1 MEAEK
6 VGGDPMVIISGCQP
20 QEVFMVFFSSR
31 AVMRSCLSYI
41 RRRQLIIFLV
51 RGLPPTQSENQ
62 DSLCEINRSGPF
74 SA

>member
-20 QEVFMVFFSSR
+20 QEVFMFFPSR
-31 AVMRSCLSYI
+31 AVMRSCISYI
-41 RRRQLIIFLV
+41 RRRQLVIFLV

-62 DSLCEINRSGPF
+62 DSLYEINRSGPF